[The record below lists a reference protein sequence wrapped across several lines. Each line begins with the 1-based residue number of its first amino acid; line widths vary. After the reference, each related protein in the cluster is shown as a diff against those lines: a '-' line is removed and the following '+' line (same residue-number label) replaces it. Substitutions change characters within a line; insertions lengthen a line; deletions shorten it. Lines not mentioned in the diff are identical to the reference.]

1 MMSRPQ
7 GWSLTYWWK
16 KSDVPSL
23 AQGGTGTRPIW
34 FTHCVVQ
41 IGGIPVPPRAR
52 VGTSP
57 LNDVPTPGLITDI
70 LMKKKWCPQSCL
82 RKAPTLNS
90 NTDNPC
96 MYTIFPA
103 CPRFDPGS
111 EDQQTKALPLGHH
124 RCWKGIE
131 VIDSRIAFRQSYL
144 RKFWIDA
151 GSIPTWGSELLA
163 NEIYIFFTLSSFTLY
178 FCWNLNLI
186 LVGTGLTSRQR
197 RTLPFLLNTS
207 GIFNFRFWYSQSAL
221 DFFDYSF
228 DNSGFPR

>member
-1 MMSRPQ
+1 MCSSNRR
-7 GWSLTYWWK
+7 Y
-16 KSDVPSL
+16 PSTPL
-23 AQGGTGTRPIW
+23 GKGGDITSQWCPD
-34 FTHCVVQ
+34 
-41 IGGIPVPPRAR
+41 PRA
-52 VGTSP
+52 
-57 LNDVPTPGLITDI
+57 DHWHIDE
-70 LMKKKWCPQSCL
+70 KKWCPQSCL
-82 RKAPTLNS
+82 RKAPTLKCS
-90 NTDNPC
+90 TDNPY

-124 RCWKGIE
+124 RCWTGIE
-131 VIDSRIAFRQSYL
+131 VIDRRIAFRQSYL

-197 RTLPFLLNTS
+197 RTLPLYLNTS
-207 GIFNFRFWYSQSAL
+207 GIFNFPFWYSQNAL

-228 DNSGFPR
+228 DNSGFPQ

>member
-1 MMSRPQ
+1 MMTAIFT
-7 GWSLTYWWK
+7 GSLQDLYRIFTV
-16 KSDVPSL
+16 DIRVLP
-23 AQGGTGTRPIW
+23 AQGPDANLPPL
-34 FTHCVVQ
+34 Q
-41 IGGIPVPPRAR
+41 PPVYIRF
-52 VGTSP
+52 
-57 LNDVPTPGLITDI
+57 
-70 LMKKKWCPQSCL
+70 
-82 RKAPTLNS
+82 
-90 NTDNPC
+90 
-96 MYTIFPA
+96 FPA

-197 RTLPFLLNTS
+197 RTVPFLLNTS
-207 GIFNFRFWYSQSAL
+207 GIFNFPFWYSQNAL
-221 DFFDYSF
+221 DFFDCNF
-228 DNSGFPR
+228 VCSGFPR